1 MSEPAPKRQR
11 QDFVATP
18 PVVGGKPVNVDL
30 TQLSNRENVYYMND
44 DKLKVGKVFSEG
56 TYGTVSWFEYATKKG
71 HPRVVL
77 KEFKISDDDKVAF
90 DIRFAV
96 MSLAA
101 ALKECDFIHFSMF
114 VFPEDRRIEVA
125 LERADAD
132 VYGRMEEDRQAMRG
146 LTVEF
151 VAFIDGLCTC
161 VENFNKTAKRKVF
174 VNDLKME
181 NIGVVDMDGGQTV
194 FRLLDLDGINQF
206 PGTYTCLYSL
216 QEYPKLGEIHDK
228 VFAIDASYA
237 AAATLCEWFADVK
250 PADSDFDIDI
260 DILYF
265 TKLDFSSIVED
276 WWIVRRGTP
285 EEFTEEL
292 KQKYKDIFEARIAV
306 FETVIA
312 YLKTQDGLE
321 PAIRRI
327 EAGKAAIRNAF
338 GYIDLMVNEDFEYDG
353 AENDSDKDSI
363 IDVIEDV

>member
-44 DKLKVGKVFSEG
+44 DKLKVGKVLSKG
-56 TYGTVSWFEYATKKG
+56 TFGTVSWFEYATKKG
-71 HPRVVL
+71 RPRVVL
-77 KEFKISDDDKVAF
+77 KEFKVTNEVAF
-90 DIRFAV
+90 EIRFAV

-114 VFPEDRRIEVA
+114 VFPEDHRIEVA

-132 VYGRMEEDRQAMRG
+132 VYGRMEADREAMRG
-146 LTVEF
+146 LTAEF

-161 VENFNKTAKRKVF
+161 VENFNKTAKRKVY

-181 NIGVVDMDGGQTV
+181 NIGVVDMDGGQTA

-206 PGTYTCLYSL
+206 PGSYTCLYSL
-216 QEYPKLGEIHDK
+216 QEYPKLDAIHDK

-250 PADSDFDIDI
+250 PAYSDFDIDI
-260 DILYF
+260 DILTF
-265 TKLDFSSIVED
+265 TKLDFSEIVKD
-276 WWIVRRGTP
+276 WKVIRRGSP
-285 EEFTEEL
+285 EAFTEEL
-292 KQKYKDIFEARIAV
+292 KQKYRGIFEARIAV
-306 FETVIA
+306 FDTVIA
-312 YLKTQDGLE
+312 YLKTQDLDL
-321 PAIRRI
+321 AVRRV
-327 EAGKAAIRNAF
+327 EAGKAAVRKAF
-338 GYIDLMVNEDFEYDG
+338 DYIDLMVEEDFQYDG
-353 AENDSDKDSI
+353 GENDSDNDSI
-363 IDVIEDV
+363 IDVIEDM